1 MTSLC
6 LPRPAHQPH
15 ALLIGGLCACS
26 LLHVDTFLPDMHVAC
41 FCPLF
46 TEFTVWIWISK
57 RHLPQ
62 SPLSKRSNLTPPA
75 PTRIPDNKLHTYLL
89 TSQLSQWNL
98 SFMRTGPL
106 VTHVQVHFPQFL
118 ETCPQ
123 KKIQSALGRINEWK
137 RTVNEDGRK
146 LSHWASW
153 PSSGNHLIYPTA
165 KLQHAPFQKTTQWI
179 NTFGILSKVTFLAFS
194 YMHLM

>member
-137 RTVNEDGRK
+137 RTVNEDGGNWAIGPAGLPQEITWFIQQQNYNMLLFKKPPNELIHLASSAR
-146 LSHWASW
+146 SHSW
-153 PSSGNHLIYPTA
+153 HSAIC
-165 KLQHAPFQKTTQWI
+165 I
-179 NTFGILSKVTFLAFS
+179 
-194 YMHLM
+194 